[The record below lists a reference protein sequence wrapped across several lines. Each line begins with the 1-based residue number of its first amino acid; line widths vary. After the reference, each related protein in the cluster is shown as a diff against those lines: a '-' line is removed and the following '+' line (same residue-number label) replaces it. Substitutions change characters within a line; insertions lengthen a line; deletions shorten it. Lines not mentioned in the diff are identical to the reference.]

1 MLPAIYRISIN
12 KFLRIF
18 LVLSLLPVI
27 SGCVSHIKEL
37 REAQN
42 HFNSAAMLE
51 NQLKTDPLSG
61 DALAIS
67 TQANASF
74 HLSLKLL
81 TRLIDE
87 KGQKLRNDNLLGTAY
102 TLKALAQWRIG
113 QYDDAINT
121 VAIAKSDKEIKLFPR
136 DRALMNALSGLIK
149 NDQASWHMA
158 AKDYDYDDIKS
169 LLLSSIEDI
178 NSQIRG
184 TDNLGLY
191 LVIARL
197 SVLKNWAD
205 LRGTPKSF
213 TKDKIIPSDFDK
225 GVEIKQWCVYAIP
238 AWNEFRD
245 ALNNVQKDRAD
256 SISGF
261 WGTRLGMP
269 QACPN
274 N

>member
-1 MLPAIYRISIN
+1 MLPAIYRININ
-12 KFLRIF
+12 KLIRVF
-18 LVLSLLPVI
+18 LVLALLSVI

-61 DALAIS
+61 DALVIS
-67 TQANASF
+67 AQANASY
-74 HLSLKLL
+74 HLSSKILAN
-81 TRLIDE
+81 LIDE
-87 KGQKLRNDNLLGTAY
+87 KEQKLRKDNLLGTAY

-121 VAIAKSDKEIKLFPR
+121 VGMAKSDKEIKLFPR

-149 NDQASWHMA
+149 NDQAHGHMA
-158 AKDYDYDDIKS
+158 AKDYDYDGIKR

-184 TDNLGLY
+184 TDSLGLY

-205 LRGTPKSF
+205 LRGTPKAF

-245 ALNNVQKDRAD
+245 ALNNVQPDRAD

-261 WGTRLGMP
+261 WGKRLGMP
-269 QACPN
+269 EACPN